1 MSDATDNILRKNNQA
16 IYLFSLKIYLEVLLF
31 VYAEVNQY

>member
-1 MSDATDNILRKNNQA
+1 MSDATDNILRKNNQP
-16 IYLFSLKIYLEVLLF
+16 IYLFSLKTYLEVLLF